1 VLEVKPEPVSGP
13 ARPDPQAGLSIA
25 EAARRTG
32 VSVHTLRYYER
43 AGLVVTAVD
52 RTAGGRRRYHQLD
65 LDWIVICTRL
75 RATGMP
81 IRTIRCYAELVSA
94 GPGNEQE
101 RLALLEA
108 HRAEV
113 TARLARTRENLKL
126 IDHKIDVYRRRRR
139 PPVGAQPPGGFPLS
153 RSAASPPP
161 RHDGFSASL
170 RTTPATAR
178 MCRTGGMTWRRGQR
192 HRRRPSTS
200 TQTAPVGY
208 RVFHSSLRPSAI
220 TMPVLAPGGGAD
232 EGPGYGARASA
243 GTRPGTLRFLLEM
256 GHHGHDVVYQVCQ
269 RGDPRDASGETFE
282 DAPDLVPLRRRCCH
296 LHPGGQCVLPDTPGI
311 LQRFLIKS
319 EPVNKF
325 VKGHQGI
332 FRPWPCG
339 VCSGMFISPG

>member
-1 VLEVKPEPVSGP
+1 VLEVKPQPVSGP

-81 IRTIRCYAELVSA
+81 IRTIRRYAELVSA

-126 IDHKIDVYRRRRR
+126 IDHKIDVYRGRLAAGDADRLWAPSRRA
-139 PPVGAQPPGGFPLS
+139 G
-153 RSAASPPP
+153 P
-161 RHDGFSASL
+161 R
-170 RTTPATAR
+170 
-178 MCRTGGMTWRRGQR
+178 
-192 HRRRPSTS
+192 
-200 TQTAPVGY
+200 
-208 RVFHSSLRPSAI
+208 
-220 TMPVLAPGGGAD
+220 
-232 EGPGYGARASA
+232 
-243 GTRPGTLRFLLEM
+243 
-256 GHHGHDVVYQVCQ
+256 
-269 RGDPRDASGETFE
+269 
-282 DAPDLVPLRRRCCH
+282 
-296 LHPGGQCVLPDTPGI
+296 
-311 LQRFLIKS
+311 
-319 EPVNKF
+319 
-325 VKGHQGI
+325 
-332 FRPWPCG
+332 
-339 VCSGMFISPG
+339 